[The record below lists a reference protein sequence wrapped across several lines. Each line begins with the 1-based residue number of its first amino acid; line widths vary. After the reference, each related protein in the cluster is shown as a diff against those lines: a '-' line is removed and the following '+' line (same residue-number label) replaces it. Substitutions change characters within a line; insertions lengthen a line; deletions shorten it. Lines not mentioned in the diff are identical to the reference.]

1 MSLNE
6 IVLKTR
12 NLLSRLLGEKFE
24 LVLELEHDLG
34 MVKIDPAQVQQ
45 ILFNLVLNA
54 RDAMPQGGRIQV
66 TTGHCNLKS
75 VEGTKSHSP
84 GVFLS
89 VKDVGCGMSA
99 ETRARLFEPF
109 FTTKVARQRHGAWIV
124 HRPEHRDR
132 QRWERGSRQ
141 RTRPG
146 HAGHRVPAASCR
158 CSCRHHQSLSL
169 CIRHGE
175 TILLT
180 EDNVAVR
187 QAAVRILSECG
198 YVVLEAASGPE
209 AIAIARDHSGKI
221 DLLLADVDMPG
232 MSGHETALQIC
243 VRTAAVESALHV
255 RLRATR
261 AESRGSHSLFQ
272 KAIHQFRTARE
283 TARDFQTADSTPT
296 EIQEA
301 KAREA
306 MTTAEITLPAT
317 PQIEGANFLNILI
330 VDDERSIRE
339 ACREVAQ
346 SLGFNTFV
354 ADSAEHAYR
363 LLDSQG
369 IDAVLLDLRLPGAGG
384 LEALNRIKSLR
395 PDAVIVVVTGYGTVQ
410 SAVQAMKNGAYD
422 YVTKPFS
429 LDELKLLLDRVAS
442 HLKLKSENRILREKI
457 KSKQGFGSIIGRSPE
472 MEKLYRIVA
481 KAAHSTHPVLILGE
495 SGTGK
500 ELVARSIHFSGP
512 FRDKPFIPVDCGSL
526 VPTLIES
533 ELFGHTKGAFTGAHH
548 AKDGLLSIA
557 EGGTVFLDEV
567 GELPTDL
574 QAKLLRA
581 IQEKEI
587 RPVGGTKQI
596 PINVRILAATNR
608 DLEEGVSQGTFR
620 RDLYYRLNV
629 LSLRIPSLR
638 ERRQDIPILA
648 THFLERQ
655 TRSSGN
661 ERTLSDDAMKAM
673 LAYDWPG
680 NVRELENCLER
691 ACAFTTGP
699 MIHLGDLPAAISQL
713 QGTECVGDWS

>member
-1 MSLNE
+1 
-6 IVLKTR
+6 
-12 NLLSRLLGEKFE
+12 
-24 LVLELEHDLG
+24 
-34 MVKIDPAQVQQ
+34 
-45 ILFNLVLNA
+45 
-54 RDAMPQGGRIQV
+54 
-66 TTGHCNLKS
+66 
-75 VEGTKSHSP
+75 
-84 GVFLS
+84 
-89 VKDVGCGMSA
+89 
-99 ETRARLFEPF
+99 
-109 FTTKVARQRHGAWIV
+109 
-124 HRPEHRDR
+124 
-132 QRWERGSRQ
+132 
-141 RTRPG
+141 
-146 HAGHRVPAASCR
+146 
-158 CSCRHHQSLSL
+158 
-169 CIRHGE
+169 
-175 TILLT
+175 
-180 EDNVAVR
+180 
-187 QAAVRILSECG
+187 
-198 YVVLEAASGPE
+198 
-209 AIAIARDHSGKI
+209 
-221 DLLLADVDMPG
+221 
-232 MSGHETALQIC
+232 
-243 VRTAAVESALHV
+243 
-255 RLRATR
+255 
-261 AESRGSHSLFQ
+261 
-272 KAIHQFRTARE
+272 
-283 TARDFQTADSTPT
+283 
-296 EIQEA
+296 
-301 KAREA
+301 
-306 MTTAEITLPAT
+306 MTTAEATLPAT
-317 PQIEGANFLNILI
+317 PQIEGANFLNLLV
-330 VDDERSIRE
+330 VDDERAIRE

-346 SLGFNTFV
+346 SLGFNTFG

-363 LLDSQG
+363 LLESQG

-384 LEALNRIKSLR
+384 LEALIQFKSRR

-429 LDELKLLLDRVAS
+429 LDELKLLLDRVAN

-533 ELFGHTKGAFTGAHH
+533 ELFGHTKGAFTGAQH

-557 EGGTVFLDEV
+557 QGGTVFLDEV
-567 GELPTDL
+567 GELPVDL

-587 RPVGGTKQI
+587 RPVGSTKHI
-596 PINVRILAATNR
+596 SIDVRILAATNR
-608 DLEEGVSQGTFR
+608 DLEEGVAQGTFR

-655 TRSSGN
+655 SRGSGM
-661 ERTLSDDAMKAM
+661 ERTLSDEAMKVM

-680 NVRELENCLER
+680 NVRELENCVER

-699 MIHLGDLPAAISQL
+699 VIHVGDLPPAISQL
-713 QGTECVGDWS
+713 QGADTPSNGSGANKIMPMSELERQTILNAIAQLNGDKLKAARLLGIGKTTLYRKLKEYSTRS